1 MRKNKALL
9 IENAK
14 ILFPNFAGKAGKF
27 NAEGVRSF
35 CVELDPEIA
44 ESLAADGWKVRYLEP
59 RDEGD
64 ERKPYM
70 PIAVSYMKTP
80 PVIVMISSRGQTV
93 LQEEDIKILDWAEL
107 ETVDLMVNP
116 SRWEVNGNTGTKA
129 YLKSLY
135 ATIVEDPLANK
146 YSNAPNS
153 AESAIGGCGNC
164 ETCDGT
170 CGCDGH

>member
-1 MRKNKALL
+1 MRKNRPIL

-14 ILFPNFAGKAGKF
+14 ILFPNFSGKAGRF
-27 NAEGVRSF
+27 NAEGIRSF
-35 CVELDPEIA
+35 CVELDPETA
-44 ESLAADGWKVRYLEP
+44 KSLEADGWKVRYLEP

-64 ERKPYM
+64 ERKAYM
-70 PIAVSYMKTP
+70 PIAVSYRKEP
-80 PVIVMISSRGQTV
+80 PVIVVISSRGQTS
-93 LQEEDIKILDWAEL
+93 LGEDDIKILDWAEM
-107 ETVDLMVNP
+107 EYVDLMVNP
-116 SRWEVNGNTGTKA
+116 SKWEMNGATGTKA

-135 ATIVEDPLANK
+135 VTIVEDPLANK

-164 ETCDGT
+164 DTCDGN